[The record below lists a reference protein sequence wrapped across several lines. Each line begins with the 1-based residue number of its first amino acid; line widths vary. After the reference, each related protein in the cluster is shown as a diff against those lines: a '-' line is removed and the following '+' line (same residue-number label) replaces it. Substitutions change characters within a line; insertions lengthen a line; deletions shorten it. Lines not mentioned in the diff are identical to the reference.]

1 MSIDG
6 SHFGSPTKSRPIND
20 RYKGISDTSS
30 VLKNLAEK
38 LRAQQLSAIQKPL
51 TNESSIMT
59 SPPFPQNLTPSG
71 YQVERSLNAVDYSM
85 TPNAQFMQREQSG
98 SYILPTEES

>member
-20 RYKGISDTSS
+20 KYKGISDTSS

-38 LRAQQLSAIQKPL
+38 LRAQ
-51 TNESSIMT
+51 
-59 SPPFPQNLTPSG
+59 
-71 YQVERSLNAVDYSM
+71 
-85 TPNAQFMQREQSG
+85 
-98 SYILPTEES
+98 

>member
-20 RYKGISDTSS
+20 RYKGISDTKS

-38 LRAQQLSAIQKPL
+38 LRAQ
-51 TNESSIMT
+51 
-59 SPPFPQNLTPSG
+59 
-71 YQVERSLNAVDYSM
+71 
-85 TPNAQFMQREQSG
+85 
-98 SYILPTEES
+98 